1 MKVKLNP
8 LERNLAI
15 FNSLLSHYGPR
26 KWWPGRTRFEVIAGA
41 ILTQNVSWK
50 NAKKAIDNLKKHG
63 FLSSQAVYEAET
75 AEIAEKIK
83 SSRFYFQKAGKLKNF
98 CRRLEEEYGG
108 SLTELFRKDA
118 DALREELLSLK
129 GIGPETADCI
139 LLYAGKKLS
148 FVSDAYT
155 GRFLNRYGILK
166 DAGYEEIR
174 AYFMENL
181 PADIY
186 IYNEF
191 HALIVHHCNSVC
203 RAKPDCAACPVRRI
217 NSDVWCVYAEGCSS
231 RQKNKKDD
239 QKF

>member
-1 MKVKLNP
+1 MNFYD
-8 LERNLAI
+8 
-15 FNSLLSHYGPR
+15 FNMEVFHSLLSHYGPR

-50 NAKKAIDNLKKHG
+50 NAKKAIDNLKKDG
-63 FLSSQAVYEAET
+63 LLSSKTLYAAENS
-75 AEIAEKIK
+75 EIAERIK
-83 SSRFYFQKAGKLKNF
+83 SSRFYFQKTVKLKNF
-98 CRRLEEEYGG
+98 CRFLEEEYGG
-108 SLTELFRKDA
+108 SLAGLFRRDTE
-118 DALREELLSLK
+118 DLREELLSLK

-155 GRFLNRYGILK
+155 RRFLNRYGILK
-166 DAGYEEIR
+166 DGGYEEIR

-203 RAKPDCAACPVRRI
+203 RAKPDCGACPVRRI
-217 NSDVWCVYAEGCSS
+217 NSSLRCGYG
-231 RQKNKKDD
+231 KDRAD
-239 QKF
+239 S